1 MPKFFEDNLK
11 PDDNFYIV
19 EGENAKHISYSLRHK
34 VNDKI
39 ILCDKKGM
47 DYECTITRFSGD
59 FVEVKIDEIKKNLC
73 EPNIKAVLFQS
84 LLKGDKMEEIIQKSV
99 ELGVFEIY
107 PVLTSRC
114 IAKPDKNFKKK
125 IERYNKISLE
135 AAKQCQRGIIPKV
148 YDVITYNEMLEKMK
162 EFDKAIILYE
172 NENDV
177 HLREYIEKKDFNN
190 IALGIGCEGGYSKD
204 EIEKAKQAKIET
216 ATLGKRILRAQTA
229 PVCALSCI
237 MFQSGNL

>member
-114 IAKPDKNFKKK
+114 IIKPDKNFKKK

-135 AAKQCQRGIIPKV
+135 AAKQFQIGITIKV

-172 NENDV
+172 NENDI
-177 HLREYIEKKDFNN
+177 HLREYIEKNDFNN